1 MNSGRTKGINIPG
14 VRQRDQYVINRAGME
29 EGIWQP
35 LYDYHDIDNGLA
47 ATSEVYFQN
56 PIGQNGKTL
65 ADTNM
70 ESAGQLPRPKFFL
83 ITSVHVAF
91 FPTAVPTSLQAAAAQ
106 SEFNDAYN
114 LLKSGY
120 LDLFVGSKTYLNDG
134 PLMRFPPDYRLA
146 GTAALADV
154 TTAGADLASK
164 IDYATAAGPSYAIVP
179 ILLEPN
185 QNFAVTLNWPGGR
198 PLLNGES
205 TTGQSTS
212 RLGVYFNGYLYRL
225 SQ

>member
-1 MNSGRTKGINIPG
+1 MNAGRTKGINIPG

-29 EGIWQP
+29 EGVWQP
-35 LYDYHDIDNGLA
+35 LYDYHDFSNVAG
-47 ATSEVYFQN
+47 TTTESYFQT
-56 PIGQNGKTL
+56 PIGQSSKTL

-91 FPTAVPTSLQAAAAQ
+91 FPTVTPTSVQAAAGESQ
-106 SEFNDAYN
+106 FNDAYT
-114 LLKSGY
+114 LLQTGY
-120 LDLFVGSKTYLNDG
+120 LELFVGSKTYLNDG

-146 GTAALADV
+146 GAAAVADA
-154 TTAGADLASK
+154 TTPAADLVSK
-164 IDYATAAGPSYAIVP
+164 IDYATAAGPNYSIVP

-185 QNFAVTLNWPGGR
+185 QNFTVTLHWPSGS
-198 PLLNGES
+198 PALNGG
-205 TTGQSTS
+205 TGTS